1 VATLTLP
8 DGRQIDI
15 EITGPADG
23 APLIFHHGT
32 PGSLV
37 QHRAIQRAAHERGL
51 RLVTFSRA
59 GYGNS
64 TRQPGRS
71 VVAAAADTA
80 ALLDHLGV
88 DRCVVA
94 GWSGGGPHALA
105 AAAELPSRVAGVLV
119 IAGAAPYG
127 QPDLDFVAGMGE
139 ENVREFGLAAEG
151 EDAIRSYQEAAVV
164 GLRSLDPAQ
173 IIDGMASLLPEV
185 DRALVTDEF
194 GEDMAASMA
203 EGLRLGVD
211 GWTDDD
217 LAFVQP
223 WGFDVTG
230 IRVPG
235 FVWQGSEDLMVPF
248 AHGEWLAAHVPG
260 VTAHLEQGE
269 GHLSIAIGAIGPM
282 LDELVKTLQVAG
294 SAPGRPPL

>member
-1 VATLTLP
+1 MATITLP
-8 DGRQIDI
+8 DGRLIDI

-23 APLIFHHGT
+23 LPLIFHHGT

-37 QHRAIQRAAHERGL
+37 QHRAIQRAVHERGL

-71 VVAAAADTA
+71 VVAAASDTA

-105 AAAELPSRVAGVLV
+105 SAAKLPARVAGVLV
-119 IAGAAPYG
+119 IAGAAPFG

-139 ENVREFGLAAEG
+139 ENVREFGLATEG
-151 EDAIRSYQEAAVV
+151 EQAIRTYQEAAVV
-164 GLRSLDPAQ
+164 GLRSLDPAM
-173 IIDGMASLLPEV
+173 IVEGMSSLLPDV
-185 DRALVTDEF
+185 DRVLVTDEF
-194 GEDMAASMA
+194 GEDLAAGMG
-203 EGLRLGVD
+203 EGLRSSVD

-217 LAFVQP
+217 LAFVRP
-223 WGFDVTG
+223 WGFDVTE
-230 IRVPG
+230 IRVPC

-248 AHGEWLAAHVPG
+248 AHGEWLAAHIPG
-260 VTAHLEQGE
+260 VTAHLEKGE
-269 GHLSIAIGAIGPM
+269 GHLSIAIGAIDPM
-282 LDELVKTLQVAG
+282 LDELTKTL
-294 SAPGRPPL
+294 L

>member
-1 VATLTLP
+1 MATLTLP
-8 DGRQIDI
+8 DGRLLDV

-23 APLIFHHGT
+23 VPLVFHHGT

-37 QHRAIQRAAHERGL
+37 QNALMRRAAHERGL

-64 TRQPGRS
+64 TRQPGRA
-71 VVAAAADTA
+71 VVAAASDTA
-80 ALLDHLGV
+80 YLLDHLGV
-88 DRCVVA
+88 DRCLLA

-105 AAAELPSRVAGVLV
+105 AAAKLPERVAGVLV

-139 ENVREFGLAAEG
+139 ENVREFGLATRG
-151 EDAIRSYQEAAVV
+151 ETALRAYQETIAG
-164 GLRSLDPAQ
+164 GLRSLDRAM
-173 IIDGMASLLPEV
+173 IVESMSSVLPEV

-194 GEDMAASMA
+194 GEYLAASMG
-203 EGLRLGVD
+203 EGLRSSVD

-217 LAFVQP
+217 LAFVRP
-223 WGFDVTG
+223 WGFDVTE
-230 IRVPG
+230 IRVPC

-248 AHGEWLAAHVPG
+248 AHGEWLAAHIPG

-282 LDELVKTLQVAG
+282 LDELVKTL
-294 SAPGRPPL
+294 